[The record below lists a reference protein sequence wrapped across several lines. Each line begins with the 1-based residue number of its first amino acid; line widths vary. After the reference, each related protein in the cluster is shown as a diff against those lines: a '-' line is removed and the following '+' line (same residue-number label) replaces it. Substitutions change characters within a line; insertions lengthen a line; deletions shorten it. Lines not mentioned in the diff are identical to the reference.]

1 MSHHGER
8 PFDTYDPET
17 AKRMREVMDT
27 GKSKLSDMFRKAH
40 IGATGEFPKGKIA
53 PEDEGEIAFAVGHKD
68 GKVVIDFGKP
78 VAWLG
83 MDRHQAIALANTI
96 LSHAKACQIIGNK
109 SPDIRHK
116 AKVR

>member
-1 MSHHGER
+1 MAAVHYSPVSR
-8 PFDTYDPET
+8 PADPT
-17 AKRMREVMDT
+17 RNAVTLWRR
-27 GKSKLSDMFRKAH
+27 GFQN

-53 PEDEGEIAFAVGHKD
+53 PEDEGEIAFAVGHRD
-68 GKVVIDFGKP
+68 GKVVIDFGKS

-83 MDRHQAIALANTI
+83 MEQHQAIALANTI
-96 LSHAKACQIIGNK
+96 LSHANVCQIIGNK